1 MNHASLDRV
10 SWNSTTSNY
19 YTEAK
24 QKCSICLFRYFC
36 YVHGSNHKWQI
47 FVEQMSRFFFPLKL
61 KNLEQIK
68 LAFCYKFSK
77 NKDYLRMINQYKLYN
92 LINVSNQIICFF
104 HRNLISTR
112 KKLVH
117 WNYWIM
123 QYLMPVIVKWRRKMR
138 MEGHVRRYYL
148 CYPLLYKL
156 S

>member
-1 MNHASLDRV
+1 MLNMFVPILLLCPRIKSQMANICRT
-10 SWNSTTSNY
+10 NI
-19 YTEAK
+19 
-24 QKCSICLFRYFC
+24 SI
-36 YVHGSNHKWQI
+36 
-47 FVEQMSRFFFPLKL
+47 FFPLKL

-148 CYPLLYKL
+148 CYLILYKL